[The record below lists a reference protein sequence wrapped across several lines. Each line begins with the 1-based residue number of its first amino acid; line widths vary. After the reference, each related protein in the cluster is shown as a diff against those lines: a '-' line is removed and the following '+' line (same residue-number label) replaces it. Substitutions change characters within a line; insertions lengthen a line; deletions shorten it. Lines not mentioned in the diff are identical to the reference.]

1 MQNRIS
7 PPFFGTNT
15 TGDDH
20 GLFDFLIIPFF
31 SISSICSFSISF
43 SFTDNL
49 LAFCLIGFSS
59 PVSIVC
65 LTIFV
70 LPISYFPLI
79 NISSFFCITS
89 FTSLCWSVVKFPVLY
104 VSSFFSFAFT
114 VNIFLTSQYPSF
126 SNSVSASQQYA
137 SLTSSSLSY
146 SSSSIS
152 FVSSIGITR
161 VLYLPLISISSFSMS
176 IFFTFSLIQSFPK
189 INSLSAFS
197 ITSTSVT
204 DRKSTRLNSSH
215 DQISYAVFCLKKK

>member
-20 GLFDFLIIPFF
+20 GLFDFLIIPFL

-70 LPISYFPLI
+70 LPTSYFPLI
-79 NISSFFCITS
+79 NM
-89 FTSLCWSVVKFPVLY
+89 
-104 VSSFFSFAFT
+104 
-114 VNIFLTSQYPSF
+114 
-126 SNSVSASQQYA
+126 
-137 SLTSSSLSY
+137 
-146 SSSSIS
+146 
-152 FVSSIGITR
+152 
-161 VLYLPLISISSFSMS
+161 SSFSCITLS
-176 IFFTFSLIQSFPK
+176 LLSVDPLSSFQSYTYLLFFLP
-189 INSLSAFS
+189 L
-197 ITSTSVT
+197 
-204 DRKSTRLNSSH
+204 L
-215 DQISYAVFCLKKK
+215 LL

>member
-20 GLFDFLIIPFF
+20 GLFDFLIIPFL

-70 LPISYFPLI
+70 LPTSCFPLI
-79 NISSFFCITS
+79 NISSFFCI
-89 FTSLCWSVVKFPVLY
+89 FFFIFLFLFIFNFFFFY
-104 VSSFFSFAFT
+104 FFYFFFFFFYFFFFFFSHF
-114 VNIFLTSQYPSF
+114 
-126 SNSVSASQQYA
+126 
-137 SLTSSSLSY
+137 
-146 SSSSIS
+146 
-152 FVSSIGITR
+152 
-161 VLYLPLISISSFSMS
+161 
-176 IFFTFSLIQSFPK
+176 
-189 INSLSAFS
+189 
-197 ITSTSVT
+197 
-204 DRKSTRLNSSH
+204 H
-215 DQISYAVFCLKKK
+215 